1 MAPNNQDFDSDI
13 PVLDDLVMVDPP
25 KRDWLKDNPDDVQVF
40 AAEEE
45 TRAQSTDAPAVIA
58 EEVAVTTETSAAPA
72 PFAEPA
78 TCTEPEPSVAPA
90 STTAATGADYRTP
103 ALDESNDPFHRSKP
117 LPRDNPFLPYE
128 HLEQLARERVE
139 FQRQFA
145 QFAVAQQSFR
155 PHWNTQTSRDQAT
168 PTGASPNLLLDNLAR
183 QLTQEVIHDLR
194 PEIEQRVRRL
204 LEQRFADWS
213 DSK

>member
-13 PVLDDLVMVDPP
+13 PVLEDLVMVDPP
-25 KRDWLKDNPDDVQVF
+25 KRDWLKNDPVDAQTF
-40 AAEEE
+40 AAEED
-45 TRAQSTDAPAVIA
+45 TLAQSADVPALATEASA
-58 EEVAVTTETSAAPA
+58 EPTTLTEPAAPA
-72 PFAEPA
+72 
-78 TCTEPEPSVAPA
+78 APA
-90 STTAATGADYRTP
+90 SPTAATGNEDGTP
-103 ALDESNDPFHRSKP
+103 ASDESSDPFHRTKP

-139 FQRQFA
+139 FQKQFA

-155 PHWNTQTSRDQAT
+155 PHWNTQTSRDQA
-168 PTGASPNLLLDNLAR
+168 PRTGASSNLLLDNLTR